1 MIRDVIHQRG
11 KFVNM
16 NPPLTALSRLSNLD
30 LNLFL
35 LLHTM
40 LEENS
45 TTRAARRL
53 SVTQSAVSNGLA
65 RLRRALGD
73 PLFVRSGR
81 GLVATPRA
89 EELRP
94 QIAQAIGQLAS
105 AVERGDSFNPSEST
119 RRFTI
124 AAADNHQVR
133 EIPLVAAA
141 FTRELPRADLRVVSA
156 DFLAASDG
164 LAKGEVDAAFV
175 PTGLD
180 LPGHH
185 GTVVFEERAALVVRD
200 DHPKLRGKKMT
211 PKLFGELP
219 HIDVEV
225 ALGRKGFGHQQAARH
240 WRRRGLERHVQ
251 ITVPYFTTAALVAA
265 RTDCVAA
272 LPHRVAETLA
282 TLLPI
287 KIVPTTFPLPT
298 MQISLVWHDRTDA
311 DPGGRFFRKL
321 VVDTVR

>member
-1 MIRDVIHQRG
+1 MLSIIV
-11 KFVNM
+11 M
-16 NPPLTALSRLSNLD
+16 NLSAGLSNLD

-40 LEENS
+40 LEESS
-45 TTRAARRL
+45 TTRAAKRL

-65 RLRRALGD
+65 RLRAALGD

-94 QIAQAIGQLAS
+94 LIAQAIGQLAA
-105 AVERGDSFNPSEST
+105 AVEGGGAFAPGDST

-141 FTRELPRADLRVVSA
+141 FARALPRADLRVVSA
-156 DFLAASDG
+156 DFLAATDG
-164 LAKGEVDAAFV
+164 LAKGEIDAAFV
-175 PTGLD
+175 PTDLV

-185 GTVVFEERAALVVRD
+185 GTVVFEERAALVVRR
-200 DHPKLRGKKMT
+200 DHPRVRGKLT
-211 PKLFGELP
+211 PKLFGELS

-240 WRRRGLERHVQ
+240 WRASGLERHVRF
-251 ITVPYFTTAALVAA
+251 TVPYFTTAALVAA
-265 RTDCVAA
+265 RTDCVAG
-272 LPHRVAETLA
+272 LPQRVAETLVA
-282 TLLPI
+282 LLPI

-298 MQISLVWHDRTDA
+298 MRVSLVWHERTDR
-311 DPGGRFFRKL
+311 DPGARFFRQL
-321 VVDTVR
+321 VVQALR